1 MFSRT
6 KGTYADFFGRCPE
19 SLVQCPA
26 VTQGTECSAVD
37 RKTRPQSKEKQRKHA
52 QRKHEK
58 LKQALL
64 RTPSYPEYL
73 QADKCFMDGEH
84 VTDQVN

>member
-6 KGTYADFFGRCPE
+6 EGTYADFFGRCPE
-19 SLVQCPA
+19 SLVRCPA
-26 VTQGTECSAVD
+26 ATQGTECLAVD
-37 RKTRPQSKEKQRKHA
+37 RKTRPQSTV

-58 LKQALL
+58 LKQTLS

-84 VTDQVN
+84 MTDQAN

>member
-37 RKTRPQSKEKQRKHA
+37 RKTRPQSTV

-58 LKQALL
+58 LKQTLL
-64 RTPSYPEYL
+64 RTPGNPEYL
-73 QADKCFMDGEH
+73 QVDKCLMDGEH
-84 VTDQVN
+84 VTDQAN